1 MNPISRGEFLKLG
14 SLSLLGALVSDAVL
28 ANEHFLSAPATK
40 KDSHLMKKLLLHN
53 DETVEELLQKE
64 WIDSDVRLNS
74 YRSLAGTIAVF
85 VASISHSESKFY
97 KSETVA
103 ERLNQ
108 SADILLKGQYS
119 DGTVDAGGNRQSPP
133 DTAFVLESI
142 CSAATVLN
150 SNKQTQLEALRNKL
164 KKFIQNAGEALIT
177 GGVHTPNHRW
187 VVCAALAHINSL
199 YPDVRYINRINQWLA
214 EGIYL
219 NQDGH
224 YSERSGVYSAV
235 IDKALITMATLLNK
249 PELLDIV
256 EKNLITYYY
265 YTEPNGDLV
274 TVDSK
279 RQDQF
284 MNLTVSKF
292 YLQYRFM
299 AIHTANPMFIYMVNL
314 IEKSPDFD
322 YSVLSHA
329 LIDFIENPE
338 LQQQIPEISN
348 IANDFEK
355 FFAVSNLARIR
366 RGKTSITL
374 FGGNDKP
381 VMIVSGRSSNPNFLM
396 YRKGDA
402 ILKYMRLSSSFFR
415 MGYFSSDGIE
425 KVGNKYILK
434 ETKQGDYYQPLAP
447 EFLKAD
453 GDYQLSESKDKRFW
467 NKMDF
472 ENRVASNIK
481 TQTTTIE
488 IEENNGELTLDFKVD
503 GPPNVEITIEMCF
516 KEGTQITGATV
527 EEKGNYFLK
536 SGNAQLSMGND
547 VIELGP
553 GLGEHQNVNSLDS
566 EEYAYHQGTL
576 RTEGV
581 HVYITGLTPFQH
593 KMTIS

>member
-28 ANEHFLSAPATK
+28 ANDRFFSATTTK
-40 KDSHLMKKLLLHN
+40 VDSLLMKKLLLSN
-53 DETVEELLQKE
+53 DEKVEQLLQKE
-64 WIDSDVRLNS
+64 LTDAAIRLSS
-74 YRSLAGTIAVF
+74 YRSLAGTIAIF
-85 VASISHSESKFY
+85 VASVSHTESKFY
-97 KSETVA
+97 KSKIVV

-164 KKFIQNAGEALIT
+164 KKFIQNAGEAMIT

-256 EKNLITYYY
+256 QKNLITYYY

-348 IANDFEK
+348 IANDFEQ

-516 KEGTQITGATV
+516 KEGTQIAGATV

-536 SGNAQLSMGND
+536 SGDAQLSMGND

-553 GLGEHQNVNSLDS
+553 GLGEHQNVNNLDS
-566 EEYAYHQGTL
+566 EEYTYHQGTL